1 MEIMCFQSQWF
12 QLKNGTPVLVF
23 QKIWI
28 EVNVLK
34 TFETFTDC
42 HIKTCRS
49 LKRRAILK
57 IPSTLS
63 LFASIDKRIEVA
75 GEILDK
81 YKLRKSKETDQNIA
95 LFVGVNGY

>member
-1 MEIMCFQSQWF
+1 M
-12 QLKNGTPVLVF
+12 L
-23 QKIWI
+23 
-28 EVNVLK
+28 
-34 TFETFTDC
+34 
-42 HIKTCRS
+42 S

-57 IPSTLS
+57 IPSTVS

-81 YKLRKSKETDQNIA
+81 YKLRKSKETDQNTA

>member
-1 MEIMCFQSQWF
+1 M
-12 QLKNGTPVLVF
+12 P
-23 QKIWI
+23 
-28 EVNVLK
+28 
-34 TFETFTDC
+34 
-42 HIKTCRS
+42 S

-57 IPSTLS
+57 IPSTVS